1 MRARLIT
8 LGVVAAAAVAAVL
21 GFGLSPYGPTSSA
34 TTVIEAANLACAQQ
48 MVSTWSVAQLANETV
63 SVSVNAAQIAA
74 MAPAARDG
82 YGGILLFGTAAQ
94 ANFAAIIATL
104 QRETPDHETMLVMTD
119 QEGGGVERLTNLV
132 ATLPWAQTMGKNL
145 TTTQITEEGLR
156 VGRSMKS
163 AGVNTDLAP
172 VADVDGRAVEPGE
185 QDPDGYRSFSGVPA
199 KAAGD
204 VVAFAKG
211 LREAGVLAVVKH
223 FPGLGGATGNA
234 DYRPAAT
241 LPWSTLKSTGLVPFR
256 SAINS
261 GASAIMVSNASVP
274 GFSSLPTSISPDVI
288 NYLRDRMGFGGL
300 IVTDSLSAGALSAI
314 HLGVPAASAKALAAG
329 ADMVLA
335 GSPPSP
341 AASLQLAAETSSAI
355 QQSVTASAL
364 PLTTLQAA
372 AAQVLASVNI
382 LSCGTNATTTT
393 STTTT
398 APTMTP
404 TT

>member
-1 MRARLIT
+1 
-8 LGVVAAAAVAAVL
+8 
-21 GFGLSPYGPTSSA
+21 
-34 TTVIEAANLACAQQ
+34 
-48 MVSTWSVAQLANETV
+48 
-63 SVSVNAAQIAA
+63 
-74 MAPAARDG
+74 
-82 YGGILLFGTAAQ
+82 
-94 ANFAAIIATL
+94 
-104 QRETPDHETMLVMTD
+104 
-119 QEGGGVERLTNLV
+119 
-132 ATLPWAQTMGKNL
+132 
-145 TTTQITEEGLR
+145 
-156 VGRSMKS
+156 
-163 AGVNTDLAP
+163 
-172 VADVDGRAVEPGE
+172 
-185 QDPDGYRSFSGVPA
+185 
-199 KAAGD
+199 
-204 VVAFAKG
+204 
-211 LREAGVLAVVKH
+211 
-223 FPGLGGATGNA
+223 
-234 DYRPAAT
+234 
-241 LPWSTLKSTGLVPFR
+241 LKSTGLVPFR